1 MTSILSTQFDKPTP
15 CAGKWEL
22 FDSREMSDH
31 FEAAMLCRTC
41 PAQLACADNLL
52 DVQRADKALGGSP
65 EGTWA
70 GQLMGGRSGVRP
82 PSQCGTE
89 SGYRRHHRAR
99 EIPCEDCKNA
109 STDASRARAQKRK
122 RERDAA

>member
-1 MTSILSTQFDKPTP
+1 MSITSPQFDQPTP

-22 FDSREMSDH
+22 FDSRNLADH
-31 FEAAMLCRTC
+31 IEAATMCRTC

-52 DVQRADKALGGSP
+52 TVQRSDKALGGSP

-70 GQLMGGRSGVRP
+70 GQLMGGRFSDRA

-89 SGYRRHHRAR
+89 SGFKRHRRAGEVACDECR
-99 EIPCEDCKNA
+99 NA
-109 STDASRARAQKRK
+109 ATDASRIRARRARQRK
-122 RERDAA
+122 AA